1 MQKGLLFTKIR
12 RRLAVFSGSLLQR
25 SLSPASSRTLLLFRV
40 VWSVMVVFDEG
51 AVEVAVV
58 FEAGVFPG
66 VADGLAFF
74 DAVVGVAEAFGDEVL
89 VEGVV
94 VIFLEDTV
102 DG

>member
-1 MQKGLLFTKIR
+1 MLR
-12 RRLAVFSGSLLQR
+12 SYSDLLQ
-25 SLSPASSRTLLLFRV
+25 SSESKRQVSHLLFRV

-51 AVEVAVV
+51 PVEVAVV

-94 VIFLEDTV
+94 VVFLEDTI